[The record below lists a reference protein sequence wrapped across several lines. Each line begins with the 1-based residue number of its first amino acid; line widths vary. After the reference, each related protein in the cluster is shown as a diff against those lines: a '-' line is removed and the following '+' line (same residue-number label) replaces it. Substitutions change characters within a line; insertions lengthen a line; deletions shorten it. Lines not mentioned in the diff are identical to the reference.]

1 MTDWWHKARPSTPD
15 PVSLDDIPGL
25 VPGTCYLHKQYD
37 CPLCRPKVI
46 GTADTPDPR
55 PVSPPSEL
63 TGPWTPSFDIRDEQ
77 IMGAGWP
84 IVFVV
89 KYEENARG
97 DRRYVDTRSY
107 NFDAARAAE
116 LTAEQERML
125 REVAA
130 NEWHDTTFVKSI
142 TYGLL
147 RRLLATLDA
156 ARAAPQAAQ
165 CPACGGS
172 GHEWWTVGDDSY
184 GCAAPQTDANLEGY
198 WERAYWEIVPKLQA
212 ALDAAPQADAETLG
226 SSIATAVRRVSN
238 REEFNHLHIDWTA
251 LGAALVEE
259 WPALAASPATAGREE

>member
-1 MTDWWHKARPSTPD
+1 MTADHRNMTR
-15 PVSLDDIPGL
+15 LDKLDVRVG
-25 VPGTCYLHKQYD
+25 
-37 CPLCRPKVI
+37 
-46 GTADTPDPR
+46 ADTPDPR
-55 PVSPPSEL
+55 PVAPPSEL

-156 ARAAPQAAQ
+156 ARAAPQA
-165 CPACGGS
+165 
-172 GHEWWTVGDDSY
+172 
-184 GCAAPQTDANLEGY
+184 DANLEGY

-212 ALDAAPQADAETLG
+212 ALDAAPQADAGTLRE
-226 SSIATAVRRVSN
+226 AVDKFIRDNWYTEKRGYVFLDDL
-238 REEFNHLHIDWTA
+238 R
-251 LGAALVEE
+251 AAL
-259 WPALAASPATAGREE
+259 AATAGREE